1 MFDSGV
7 LQQHKIYGYNY
18 RIKKGNTVMLECD
31 AKEKNIY
38 FFIDGKFV
46 TICLN

>member
-1 MFDSGV
+1 
-7 LQQHKIYGYNY
+7 
-18 RIKKGNTVMLECD
+18 MLECD

-46 TICLN
+46 TICLNWISFIVLVFNSVGV